1 VDEDGVFSG
10 EFLRCG
16 GDGQT
21 QALLNTTT
29 GERVSCGVGYKC
41 SHPGTRHGHKTIKIS
56 VEGQA
61 EALLMFGGEITDFAS
76 TSARLTNEVHIGMF
90 SATAVTFTR
99 LPTSGGTRQ
108 VPNVDA
114 SKVYPDNYWASPAPR
129 RDAALAIMGNEGSEN
144 GRLLVFGGLAN
155 VLTSSKSPVKDYLEG
170 ADYGVT
176 AFNDLWYVN
185 VCVCVC
191 V

>member
-1 VDEDGVFSG
+1 MEPEQEVDELGEGTG

-29 GERVSCGVGYKC
+29 GERVSCGSGYTC
-41 SHPGTRHGHKTIKIS
+41 SHPGTRHGHKTIKIN

-61 EALLMFGGEITDFAS
+61 EALLMFGGEITGFFS

-99 LPTSGGTRQ
+99 LPTTGGTRQ
-108 VPNVDA
+108 VPNVEA
-114 SKVYPDNYWASPAPR
+114 SKAYPDNYWASPAPR
-129 RDAALAIMGNEGSEN
+129 RDAALAVMGNEGSEN

-155 VLTSSKSPVKDYLEG
+155 VHTSAKSPVKDYLDA

-176 AFNDLWYVN
+176 AFNDLW
-185 VCVCVC
+185 
-191 V
+191 